1 MPKIRRAPQY
11 LKEISSGT
19 VYNEAGG
26 SQGDYADEWDYA
38 ESPNGN
44 AREDWTR
51 AHNNPNANY
60 LGWWKRGNRGVF
72 YFGDNRRTSSTR
84 DAWAIYDW
92 YHAEANKLNHAIDV
106 VNGLPDVNV
115 NSATASS
122 SRLDLF
128 MYPNVTINQPRVTK
142 HAVGIKRWLD
152 NKANEVNKAI
162 YNYNDQIRGY
172 NDKIFVE
179 KLRIQSE
186 QRKEEERRRLEKEE
200 KETKRFYELKGTI
213 DDTARRLTANINQL
227 REDFFGAMKKQGDLF
242 SEMSSV
248 REKDNADTIAQ
259 FNEALMENSKLEI
272 SLQQDVSQL
281 KSDTN
286 KQNEELTTLGKQFRD
301 SSSKISSL
309 SNELSFLQ
317 EKVKNINKDFI
328 DDISVYKREQE
339 LQNKRMQGNVASIA
353 GKVQNQRNQFERLE
367 NEQKNTHNEVFGIQK
382 KLNDNSLMYV
392 QDKEKI
398 LSEIENLKNGTVDF
412 ENKKAELESKL
423 VALGEKHDAVKTELL
438 KQLEKLQNLNQT
450 QFDALKT
457 ENKKR
462 EDKHEKDI
470 SQLRREHDIT
480 DREVARLKDEAGI
493 AQNAFSSLKNN
504 YENLKKSQ
512 ENLTQKQTAEIVV
525 LRQNLDPLVKK
536 TKTLYD
542 IYSNQQNLRR
552 QDSIR
557 VAPKRAKQYDA
568 AKQFLNNYL
577 ATMFK
582 QFG

>member
-1 MPKIRRAPQY
+1 M
-11 LKEISSGT
+11 
-19 VYNEAGG
+19 
-26 SQGDYADEWDYA
+26 
-38 ESPNGN
+38 
-44 AREDWTR
+44 
-51 AHNNPNANY
+51 
-60 LGWWKRGNRGVF
+60 
-72 YFGDNRRTSSTR
+72 
-84 DAWAIYDW
+84 
-92 YHAEANKLNHAIDV
+92 
-106 VNGLPDVNV
+106 
-115 NSATASS
+115 
-122 SRLDLF
+122 
-128 MYPNVTINQPRVTK
+128 
-142 HAVGIKRWLD
+142 
-152 NKANEVNKAI
+152 
-162 YNYNDQIRGY
+162 
-172 NDKIFVE
+172 
-179 KLRIQSE
+179 
-186 QRKEEERRRLEKEE
+186 
-200 KETKRFYELKGTI
+200 
-213 DDTARRLTANINQL
+213 
-227 REDFFGAMKKQGDLF
+227 
-242 SEMSSV
+242 
-248 REKDNADTIAQ
+248 
-259 FNEALMENSKLEI
+259 
-272 SLQQDVSQL
+272 
-281 KSDTN
+281 
-286 KQNEELTTLGKQFRD
+286 
-301 SSSKISSL
+301 
-309 SNELSFLQ
+309 
-317 EKVKNINKDFI
+317 KNINKDFI

>member
-1 MPKIRRAPQY
+1 MSYLGPDARDSFATYQRMYGSVSSARNYDVRA
-11 LKEISSGT
+11 
-19 VYNEAGG
+19 
-26 SQGDYADEWDYA
+26 
-38 ESPNGN
+38 
-44 AREDWTR
+44 
-51 AHNNPNANY
+51 NPNLFDEAVKLLELSNSFISVPSGY
-60 LGWWKRGNRGVF
+60 PSAMGQSVRDLFRA
-72 YFGDNRRTSSTR
+72 R
-84 DAWAIYDW
+84 DAMYEHFKKDRELGLKDIQLKKEAKEREIKLEAERERLRLEEQKRLEAQRK
-92 YHAEANKLNHAIDV
+92 AEA
-106 VNGLPDVNV
+106 
-115 NSATASS
+115 
-122 SRLDLF
+122 
-128 MYPNVTINQPRVTK
+128 
-142 HAVGIKRWLD
+142 
-152 NKANEVNKAI
+152 
-162 YNYNDQIRGY
+162 
-172 NDKIFVE
+172 
-179 KLRIQSE
+179 
-186 QRKEEERRRLEKEE
+186 ERRQKEQQE
-200 KETKRFYELKGTI
+200 REARETKRYYELINNIG
-213 DDTARRLTANINQL
+213 DTEWRLMKNINQL
-227 REDFFGAMKKQGDLF
+227 REDFLGAMKKQGDLF
-242 SEMSSV
+242 SELSSV

-272 SLQQDVSQL
+272 SLQQDISQL
-281 KSDTN
+281 KNDTN
-286 KQNEELTTLGKQFRD
+286 KQNKKLTTLGKQFRD

-339 LQNKRMQGNVASIA
+339 LQNKRIQGNVASIA

-470 SQLRREHDIT
+470 SQLQREHDIT
-480 DREVARLKDEAGI
+480 DREVARLKNEVGI
-493 AQNAFSSLKNN
+493 AQNAFSSLENN